1 MLNWNYP
8 VPTGGDELNKV
19 LIIIGIILTVL
30 IGVKYGG
37 FKLTNNEAESGKKQ
51 EKVEAKAVQD
61 TVNKEKKKVDKQQ
74 TAKIGG
80 VQYDIGIDESSSQD
94 EVIEVMHKMT
104 HQKVKAK
111 EKWGA
116 IPMIPNTINQVINIV
131 ENSVFEQKDDLL
143 AILDK
148 WKKGIFSEI
157 DDDHNYFWTY
167 QGGTIGKAY
176 GIMSKSEEEAFI
188 QNNFEEKD
196 M

>member
-1 MLNWNYP
+1 
-8 VPTGGDELNKV
+8 VTKV
-19 LIIIGIILTVL
+19 SIIIGIILAIL

-37 FKLTNNEAESGKKQ
+37 FNFIDTGAEPEKRQ

-61 TVNKEKKKVDKQQ
+61 TVSKEQKKVDKQQ

-80 VQYDIGIDESSSQD
+80 VQYDIGIDDSSSQD
-94 EVIEVMHKMT
+94 AVIEVMHKMT

-116 IPMIPNTINQVINIV
+116 IPMIPDTINQVYNIV
-131 ENSVFEQKDDLL
+131 ENSEFEQKDDLL
-143 AILDK
+143 AILLK
-148 WKKGIFSEI
+148 WKKGTFSKI

-167 QGGTIGKAY
+167 QGGTVGKAY

-188 QNNFEEKD
+188 LNNFKEED
-196 M
+196 LVSEASSQQ

>member
-1 MLNWNYP
+1 M
-8 VPTGGDELNKV
+8 TKAS
-19 LIIIGIILTVL
+19 IIIGIILAVL

-37 FKLTNNEAESGKKQ
+37 FNFSDNKAASEKKQ

-61 TVNKEKKKVDKQQ
+61 NVKKEKEKEKKKADKQQ

-80 VQYDIGIDESSSQD
+80 VQYDIGIDDSSSQ
-94 EVIEVMHKMT
+94 EAVIDVMHKMT

-116 IPMIPNTINQVINIV
+116 IPMIPDTINQVYTIV
-131 ENSVFEQKDDLL
+131 ENSEFAQKADLL
-143 AILDK
+143 AILGN

-167 QGGTIGKAY
+167 QGGTVGKAY
-176 GIMSKSEEEAFI
+176 GIMSQSEEETFI
-188 QNNFEEKD
+188 RNNFKEED
-196 M
+196 LVSEASSQ

>member
-1 MLNWNYP
+1 M
-8 VPTGGDELNKV
+8 KIV
-19 LIIIGIILTVL
+19 LIVTGIILAVL
-30 IGVKYGG
+30 IGVKYEG
-37 FKLTNNEAESGKKQ
+37 FKPVDNGAESGKKQ

-61 TVNKEKKKVDKQQ
+61 TVNKEKKEVDKQQ

-80 VQYDIGIDESSSQD
+80 VQYDIGIDDSSSQD
-94 EVIEVMHKMT
+94 AVIEVMHKMT

-116 IPMIPNTINQVINIV
+116 IPMIPDTINQVYDIV
-131 ENSVFEQKDDLL
+131 ENSEFEQKDDLL

-148 WKKGIFSEI
+148 WKKGTFSAV

-176 GIMSKSEEEAFI
+176 GIMSKSEEETFI
-188 QNNFEEKD
+188 LNNFEED
-196 M
+196 IAREVSSQQ

>member
-1 MLNWNYP
+1 M
-8 VPTGGDELNKV
+8 TKAS
-19 LIIIGIILTVL
+19 IIIGIILAVL

-37 FKLTNNEAESGKKQ
+37 FNFSDNKAASEEKQ

-61 TVNKEKKKVDKQQ
+61 NVKKEKVKENKKADKQQ

-80 VQYDIGIDESSSQD
+80 VQYDIGIDDSSSQ
-94 EVIEVMHKMT
+94 EAVIEVMHKMT

-116 IPMIPNTINQVINIV
+116 IPMIPDTINQVYTIV
-131 ENSVFEQKDDLL
+131 KNSEFAQKADLL
-143 AILDK
+143 AILGN

-167 QGGTIGKAY
+167 QGGTVGKAY
-176 GIMSKSEEEAFI
+176 GIMSQSEEETFI
-188 QNNFEEKD
+188 RNNFKEED
-196 M
+196 LVSEASSQ

>member
-1 MLNWNYP
+1 M
-8 VPTGGDELNKV
+8 NKV
-19 LIIIGIILTVL
+19 LIIIGVILTVL

-37 FKLTNNEAESGKKQ
+37 FNLAGNGNDPEKKS

-61 TVNKEKKKVDKQQ
+61 TVNKEKKKGDKQQ

-80 VQYDIGIDESSSQD
+80 VQYDIGINDSSSQD
-94 EVIEVMHKMT
+94 AVIEVMHKMT

-116 IPMIPNTINQVINIV
+116 IPMISDTINQVYTIV
-131 ENSVFEQKDDLL
+131 ENSEFEQKDDLL

-148 WKKGIFSEI
+148 WKKGTFSEV

-167 QGGTIGKAY
+167 QGGTVGKAY
-176 GIMSKSEEEAFI
+176 GILSKAEEETFI
-188 QNNFEEKD
+188 LNNFKEED
-196 M
+196 LVSEASSQE

>member
-1 MLNWNYP
+1 VKL
-8 VPTGGDELNKV
+8 V
-19 LIIIGIILTVL
+19 LIVTGIILAVL

-37 FKLTNNEAESGKKQ
+37 FKLIDNGAESGKKQ

-61 TVNKEKKKVDKQQ
+61 TVNKEKKEVDKQQ

-80 VQYDIGIDESSSQD
+80 VQYDIGIDDSSSQ
-94 EVIEVMHKMT
+94 EAVIEVMHKMT

-116 IPMIPNTINQVINIV
+116 TPMIPETINQVYNIV
-131 ENSVFEQKDDLL
+131 ENSEFEQKDDLL

-148 WKKGIFSEI
+148 WKKGIFSEV

-176 GIMSKSEEEAFI
+176 GIMSKSEEETFI
-188 QNNFEEKD
+188 LNNFEED
-196 M
+196 IVSEASSQQ